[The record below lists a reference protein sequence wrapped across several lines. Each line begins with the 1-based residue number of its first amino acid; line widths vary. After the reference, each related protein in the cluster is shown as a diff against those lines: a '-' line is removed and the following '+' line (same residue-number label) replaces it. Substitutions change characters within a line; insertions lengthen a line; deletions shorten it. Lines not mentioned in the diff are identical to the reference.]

1 MIENQSDMEAI
12 DKTIIKS
19 SINDIKG
26 MQSAIDHDEYNRD
39 DIQKEIVEMLESF
52 GEKDF
57 KKSARYILNL
67 EDSKLHHEL
76 LSI

>member
-19 SINDIKG
+19 SIDNVQGI
-26 MQSAIDHDEYNRD
+26 QSAIDHDEYNRD